1 MLRVVGDNTSYEQEH
16 CCNYENSPYMI
27 LLSSEALEQVKSV
40 QLLPLNGTFEFN
52 ALVRISNDYRW
63 HWITDHI
70 SDIDFITESISQM
83 IDRHLSLFPEDEE
96 VFIDWKRELK
106 NTDRLEANGI
116 SLMYEELH

>member
-1 MLRVVGDNTSYEQEH
+1 MLRVVGDNASYEQQ
-16 CCNYENSPYMI
+16 CSNYENSPYMI

-70 SDIDFITESISQM
+70 SDIDFITESIYQM

-106 NTDRLEANGI
+106 NTDRIETNGI

>member
-1 MLRVVGDNTSYEQEH
+1 MLRVVGDNASYEQH
-16 CCNYENSPYMI
+16 CSNYENSPYMI

-70 SDIDFITESISQM
+70 SDIDFINESISQM

-106 NTDRLEANGI
+106 NTDRIETNGI